1 MGWLR
6 RPGFVLV
13 ILLSVAFARALLY
26 GFVLI
31 PPWQAPD
38 ESGHYEYAR
47 EVAEHGLRR
56 SSLSERETIQN
67 EIIDSLVEERFWEFL
82 GRTMPDPMP
91 RIFLQDSYLSSQRED
106 EPPLYYLLPAALMR
120 LGATITAQ
128 LHLIRGWSIALYLAA
143 IAFIYLG
150 LRELSP
156 QDLFIPTVGG
166 ALAALAPMP
175 AFIGSSCNND
185 AAAMAISAAVLWIL
199 LRNMRGGWS
208 TGRLFELL
216 CILVIASLTKKTATF
231 LWPLAGIVIVAGN
244 WTRVRVWASR
254 NRSKLPALTLL
265 VVSAATVAW
274 TWHSDGAS
282 NWVRPDNFQIASR
295 VSYPVL
301 TGSHA
306 LCLAPPAGAEP
317 ERVLQE
323 LSYNTAV
330 QFRGQ
335 DLELTAWV
343 AGDENVGLGYLV
355 IYDGQ
360 TSSRIMLRAGGEG
373 WKQVQITHRVS
384 ADADRL
390 GVVLAN
396 TGSGSLAFDDLSL
409 RGIDG
414 KDLLGNGGVEIAAH
428 WTEGWLVRRL
438 SITPGLL
445 PHLLEPA
452 SYSADSLGR
461 YLLYIALTFAGFW
474 ANFGWLTIPLAPG
487 WYLLLLVCCI
497 GAVVGLVRWWIRRR
511 QRSGFAH
518 AGMAVMILAFA
529 LISLQTFIP
538 MIGSAWQPQGR
549 YLFPGLLPAVAL
561 LAAGWR
567 ELVPARARPAL
578 GAFLIAGM
586 IAFEQLCIW
595 GYLAPQYMG

>member
-6 RPGFVLV
+6 RPGFVLI
-13 ILLSVAFARALLY
+13 ILLSVACIRALLY

-38 ESGHYEYAR
+38 EPGHYEYTR

-56 SSLSERETIQN
+56 PSLSESETIQN
-67 EIIDSLVEERFWEFL
+67 EVIDSLAEERFWEFL
-82 GRTMPDPMP
+82 GRVMPDPKP
-91 RIFLQDSYLSSQRED
+91 RIFLQDPYLSSQRED
-106 EPPLYYLLPAALMR
+106 EPPLYYLLPAAL
-120 LGATITAQ
+120 LHFGDTIAKQ
-128 LHLIRGWSIALYLAA
+128 LYLIRGWSVVLYLVA
-143 IAFIYLG
+143 ITFIYLG

-156 QDLFIPTVGG
+156 EHGFVPIVGG
-166 ALAALAPMP
+166 AVVALAPMP

-185 AAAMAISAAVLWIL
+185 AAAMAASATVLWIL
-199 LRNMRGGWS
+199 LRNIRRGWNA
-208 TGRLFELL
+208 GRLFELL
-216 CILVIASLTKKTATF
+216 FILVIASLMKKTATF
-231 LWPLAGIVIVAGN
+231 LWPLAGIVVVTGN
-244 WTRVRVWASR
+244 WTRIRVWMSR
-254 NRSKLPALTLL
+254 NRGAAPALTLL

-282 NWVRPDNFQIASR
+282 NWVQPDNYQVAPR
-295 VSYPVL
+295 LSYPVHA
-301 TGSHA
+301 GSHA
-306 LCLAPPAGAEP
+306 LHLAPPAGAEP

-335 DLELTAWV
+335 ELELTAWV
-343 AGDENVGLGYLV
+343 AGEEDVGLGSLV

-360 TSSRIMLRAGGEG
+360 TSSRIMLRGDGEG

-384 ADADRL
+384 ANADRL

-396 TGSGSLAFDDLSL
+396 TGPGSLAFDDLSL

-414 KDLLGNGGVEIAAH
+414 KDLLENGGSEIAAH
-428 WTEGWLVRRL
+428 WTEGWIARRL

-452 SYSADSLGR
+452 SYSIDSLGR
-461 YLLYIALTFAGFW
+461 YLLYVALTFAGFW

-487 WYLLLLVCCI
+487 WYLFLLVCCI
-497 GAVVGLVRWWIRRR
+497 GSVVGLIRWWIRRR
-511 QRSGFAH
+511 QSSSFAR
-518 AGMAVMILAFA
+518 AGMAMMILAFT
-529 LISLQTFIP
+529 LVSLQTFIP

-549 YLFPGLLPAVAL
+549 YLFPALLPAVAL

-578 GAFLIAGM
+578 GALLIAGM

-595 GYLAPQYMG
+595 GYLVPLYIG